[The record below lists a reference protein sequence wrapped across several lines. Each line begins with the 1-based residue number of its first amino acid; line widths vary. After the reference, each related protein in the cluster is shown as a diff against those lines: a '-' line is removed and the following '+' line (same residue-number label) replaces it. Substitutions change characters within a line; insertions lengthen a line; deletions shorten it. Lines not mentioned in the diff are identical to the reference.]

1 MENMLTN
8 ILKKPPRI
16 WGGYGNHWTQLQSQ
30 LRLTSIPRKTSI
42 LVYLLVTLKLFMC
55 MMVVETSTH
64 YTIIKK

>member
-1 MENMLTN
+1 MKNMLTN
-8 ILKKPPRI
+8 ILKNPPRI